1 MIKILLLEDDT
12 TLASGIKY
20 FLNRENYYVDI
31 ANSCKEAMDLIDK
44 TEYDLYL
51 LDVMLPDGNGFEI
64 CQEIR
69 KNKITPII
77 FLTAQDDE
85 ENIVRG
91 LDIGGDDYIG
101 KPFRTKELLSRIKAI
116 MRRSNKSIR
125 KETVIS
131 GDIKVNLL
139 ESKVYKGE
147 QILWL
152 TPSEYKLL
160 LIFINNF
167 NQALSRKKILEE
179 LWDIDGELIDDNSL
193 SVYIRRLRGKIE
205 EETSNP
211 KYIKTVRGVGYIWD
225 KKIEEI

>member
-116 MRRSNKSIR
+116 MRRSNKSSR